1 MAVYGTVQL
10 GSSGE
15 DVRRLQES
23 LNANG
28 ANLNVDGNFG
38 ADTQKAVQNYQQQ
51 HGMTANGVVG
61 ANTWSLLTGTP
72 KNGNIQVEAPVATDW
87 GGISGV
93 SDQTRQNLT
102 RYENGYTPSANV
114 QSALARLETAQGN
127 RPGPFSSSYQQQ
139 LDDLYN
145 QIAGRQP
152 FEYDLNGDMLYQ
164 QYRDQYARMGQQA
177 MRDTMGQAAAMT
189 GGYGNS
195 YAQLAG
201 QQAYGSYL
209 QELNDRIP
217 ELYDRAYG
225 RYADE
230 GNRLAQQYALA
241 SDRYADEYGKYRDQ
255 YADWMNEMQL
265 AQNAYDTERNFDYND
280 YGNMLNYW
288 QAQAQA
294 ENADYW
300 KNGLGATGIT
310 AGTRNGGGTPV
321 LAGDTSVF
329 SFMGGN
335 GEEQAAA
342 TPRRSGGSGGS
353 GNGSQTPP
361 APTDQDLINSLT
373 NPGGLRIFTGETDKN
388 GNRTSWSWTG
398 ASPETRENYLNW
410 MKNTRN

>member
-255 YADWMNEMQL
+255 YADWMNEYQL

-280 YGNMLNYW
+280 YGNMLI
-288 QAQAQA
+288 A
-294 ENADYW
+294 
-300 KNGLGATGIT
+300 
-310 AGTRNGGGTPV
+310 
-321 LAGDTSVF
+321 
-329 SFMGGN
+329 
-335 GEEQAAA
+335 
-342 TPRRSGGSGGS
+342 
-353 GNGSQTPP
+353 
-361 APTDQDLINSLT
+361 
-373 NPGGLRIFTGETDKN
+373 
-388 GNRTSWSWTG
+388 
-398 ASPETRENYLNW
+398 ETREAALSEIDKIRMKSQGELDRQEINEQTVTACEEISKTLNPTYAKEKERDAAISSLGGRLDSLESG
-410 MKNTRN
+410 MAEILEYIKNNKK